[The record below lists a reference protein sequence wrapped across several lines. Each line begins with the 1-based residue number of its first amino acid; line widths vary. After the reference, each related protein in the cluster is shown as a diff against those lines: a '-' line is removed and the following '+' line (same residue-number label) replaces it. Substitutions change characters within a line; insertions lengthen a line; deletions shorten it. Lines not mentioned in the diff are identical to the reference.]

1 MRFEISYDERVWAVM
16 PEADAAADDVWVADQ
31 RMRVADGPFGAHVD
45 AFEAAARE
53 ALNRRRTGGI
63 TSLFFRPES
72 VPATG
77 VLHVG
82 LVERP
87 VDEREGALAWLPPGT
102 TPRIDP
108 AVATFETALVPRGQ
122 RVAYV
127 SDRDAADGAPLAG
140 LVYGLPLDGLTG
152 YVFAEE
158 AHSDVIGL
166 MQAHADA
173 IVGSLKL
180 VA

>member
-16 PEADAAADDVWVADQ
+16 PEPDAAADGLWIAEQ
-31 RMRVADGPFGAHVD
+31 RSRFADGPFGAHLA
-45 AFEAAARE
+45 AFEGAARE
-53 ALNRRRTGGI
+53 ALARRRTGGV

-82 LVERP
+82 LVERR

-108 AVATFETALVPRGQ
+108 AVATFETELVRRGQ
-122 RVAYV
+122 RIAYV

-140 LVYGLPLDGLTG
+140 LVYGLPLDDLTG
-152 YVFAEE
+152 YVVAEE

-166 MQAHADA
+166 IQAHADA